1 MIDSTKPSALLPT
14 IVYKKIKQ
22 KKKREYHNNMD
33 VNIYDSYI
41 DKDKDLIYIQ
51 FPVEDKKQ
59 TLQGLHF
66 HDLTI
71 CKILIIHISRNNQD
85 TLRDKKMKKF
95 ACLNIKETN
104 LSSIQGN
111 FDIQNL
117 DRLHVIVYN
126 DNMPIPLQFNSIT
139 REDKA
144 IALPNEGDGGGVI
157 IEGP

>member
-1 MIDSTKPSALLPT
+1 MKDSPKSSILLPKLN
-14 IVYKKIKQ
+14 YKKIKQ

-41 DKDKDLIYIQ
+41 DKENNLIYIQ
-51 FPVEDKKQ
+51 FPVENDKQILK
-59 TLQGLHF
+59 GLHF
-66 HDLTI
+66 NDLSI
-71 CKILIIHISRNNQD
+71 CKTLIIHISRNDQD

-95 ACLNIKETN
+95 AYLKIKETN

-111 FDIQNL
+111 FNIQKL

-126 DNMPIPLQFNSIT
+126 DNMNIPLQLNSIT
-139 REDKA
+139 GEGKA
-144 IALPNEGDGGGVI
+144 IAKPNEGDGGGVI